1 MEQAIIRRLVKE
13 MRPADRSLYY
23 PEGDQKEFWAR
34 VQASGGWK
42 EELEDI
48 RREGGRLL
56 GQAIPELTYSLFVL
70 YAKQGTRL
78 EYERVYFER
87 RRRLNTFAVLS
98 MLEPEREEWKQG
110 LFDVLW
116 AVCGEYTWCLPAHLP
131 DAGRPETIDLFA
143 AETGFTLNE
152 IALLLEDTLPG
163 MLKDRISREVEQR
176 IIRPFLES
184 GPWHWETV
192 ETNWSAVCAGSVGA
206 AALLQPSI
214 SPEDLAA
221 VLARTERSMEFYF
234 RGFGDDGVCLEGP
247 GYWNYGFGYF
257 VYYADLLRSRTEG
270 RIDHF
275 NDVKVRNIA
284 LFQQRC
290 FLSQDRPANFSD
302 AVRQVRIHPGLTH
315 YLSRCYPEVQL
326 PPAGL
331 NAMFSHDP
339 CSRWAHAFR
348 DLIWREPEKERAGDW
363 QSAAYLMRGAQ
374 WLVARWPQDGV
385 MRAFAAK
392 GGTNDEP
399 HNHNDVG
406 HFILVRGGEAFLT
419 DLGSGEYTSSYFG
432 EKRYTFDCNGAQGH
446 SLPIIDGMLQVEG
459 PESAAVLITAEV
471 DTAANLRMAK
481 VNTAATLRM
490 AEVDSAV
497 KPHMAA
503 IDPGVKPRMAEVNSA
518 VNLSMEGEDPGA
530 PYEGTET
537 DGELDAVAAGSGR
550 SAQMSLELAAAYRV
564 PSLQSLV
571 RTFDWNAE
579 AGPELRVT
587 DRFRFDSPP
596 GELVER
602 FVTQILPLAEEAGVI
617 RLEGTSGTLRIGY
630 DAARLEPRVKER
642 SYRNHAGIDETWYA
656 LDFAVK
662 QPESE
667 SSFTFE
673 FSFD

>member
-1 MEQAIIRRLVKE
+1 MEQAIIRRLVEE

-23 PEGDQKEFWAR
+23 PEGDQKGFWAR

-42 EELEDI
+42 AELEDI

-56 GQAIPELTYSLFVL
+56 EQAIPELTYSLFVL

-98 MLEPEREEWKQG
+98 MLEPEQEEWKQG

-131 DAGRPETIDLFA
+131 DGGRPETIDLFA

-152 IALLLEDTLPG
+152 IALLLENMLPG
-163 MLKDRISREVEQR
+163 MLKDRIAREVEQR
-176 IIRPFLES
+176 IIRPFLEA

-221 VLARTERSMEFYF
+221 VLTRAERSMEFYF

-275 NDVKVRNIA
+275 NEEKVRNIA

-302 AVRQVRIHPGLTH
+302 AVRQVRIHPGLSH

-326 PPAGL
+326 PPAGF

-374 WLVARWPQDGV
+374 WLVARWPEGGV

-392 GGTNDEP
+392 GGTNGEP

-446 SLPIIDGMLQVEG
+446 SLPIIDGMLQAEG
-459 PESAAVLITAEV
+459 AESAAVLLAAEV
-471 DTAANLRMAK
+471 DTAVNPHMSEVDTAVNPRMADVDQA
-481 VNTAATLRM
+481 VNPHM
-490 AEVDSAV
+490 VEVDSA
-497 KPHMAA
+497 A
-503 IDPGVKPRMAEVNSA
+503 DPRV
-518 VNLSMEGEDPGA
+518 EGEDLEASYEDTEAAGA
-530 PYEGTET
+530 P
-537 DGELDAVAAGSGR
+537 DAVIAGSGR
-550 SAQMSLELAAAYRV
+550 SARMSLELAAAYRV
-564 PSLQSLV
+564 PSLRSLV
-571 RTFDWNAE
+571 RTFDWNAVTE

-596 GELVER
+596 RELVER
-602 FVTQILPLAEEAGVI
+602 FVTQILPLAEEAGGI
-617 RLEGTSGTLRIGY
+617 RLEGAGGTLRIGY
-630 DAARLEPRVKER
+630 DAARLEPRVNER
-642 SYRNHAGIDETWYA
+642 FYRNHAGVDEKWYT

-662 QPESE
+662 KPESE

>member
-1 MEQAIIRRLVKE
+1 MEQAITRRLVEE

-23 PEGDQKEFWAR
+23 PEGDQKGFWAR
-34 VQASGGWK
+34 VQATDGWK
-42 EELEDI
+42 AELEDI

-56 GQAIPELTYSLFVL
+56 EQAIPELTYSLFVL

-87 RRRLNTFAVLS
+87 RRRLNTFAVLL

-275 NDVKVRNIA
+275 NDDKVRNIA
-284 LFQQRC
+284 QFQQRC

-302 AVRQVRIHPGLTH
+302 AVPQVRIHPGLTH

-374 WLVARWPQDGV
+374 WLVARWPEDGV

-392 GGTNDEP
+392 GGTNNEP
-399 HNHNDVG
+399 HNHNDLG

-446 SLPIIDGMLQVEG
+446 SLPIIDGMLQSEG
-459 PESAAVLITAEV
+459 PESAAVLLAGEV
-471 DTAANLRMAK
+471 DMAANLR
-481 VNTAATLRM
+481 
-490 AEVDSAV
+490 
-497 KPHMAA
+497 
-503 IDPGVKPRMAEVNSA
+503 
-518 VNLSMEGEDPGA
+518 MEGEDPGA
-530 PYEGTET
+530 SSEGTEAA
-537 DGELDAVAAGSGR
+537 GAPDAVIAGSGS
-550 SAQMSLELAAAYRV
+550 SARMSLELAAAYRV

-602 FVTQILPLAEEAGVI
+602 FVTQILPLAEEAGEI
-617 RLEGTSGTLRIGY
+617 RLEGAGGTLRIRY
-630 DAARLEPRVKER
+630 DAARLEPRVNER
-642 SYRNHAGIDETWYA
+642 LYRNHAGMDETWYA

-662 QPESE
+662 KPESE